1 MLKFFRAPAFAW
13 RAFFLAGCTATAIVA
28 SAAPK
33 GQTAPPL
40 APLGGANQ
48 EEGRAALE
56 QVRNQGIAGNYF
68 LQFQIHVLPRR
79 GDERVIP
86 GRLWGS
92 RNQTGPVTRVS
103 LTLAD
108 TASRTTERRLLI
120 QNGRNSAVWRW
131 ETGGTVQLLGS
142 ASPFDP
148 VVPDSDLSAFDLQM
162 PFIFWDSFSYKGLVR
177 FHGRPAHVLIMQP
190 PADFASKYPN
200 VSGVRVHLDTQ
211 YSAIVQTELLGADSV
226 VLKTLSLVDLKKVGE
241 HWIPKTFDVRDE
253 QTRNKT
259 RFDVIAAGLD
269 LDFSRILFEPV
280 QLAEDVK
287 SPTEAQLEHIGP

>member
-13 RAFFLAGCTATAIVA
+13 RAFFLGGCVVLALAVR
-28 SAAPK
+28 AAPK
-33 GQTAPPL
+33 GQNAPPL
-40 APLGGANQ
+40 APLGGAN
-48 EEGRAALE
+48 EDEGRAALE
-56 QVRNQGIAGNYF
+56 QVRNQGIPGNYF

-103 LTLAD
+103 LTLPETGGRA
-108 TASRTTERRLLI
+108 TERRLLI

-131 ETGGTVQLLGS
+131 ESGGTVQLLGS

-177 FHGRPAHVLIMQP
+177 FHGRPAHVLLMQP
-190 PADFASKYPN
+190 PPDFASKYPK
-200 VSGVRVHLDTQ
+200 VSGVRVRLDTQ
-211 YSAIVQTELLGADSV
+211 YNALVQTELLGPDGT

-241 HWIPKTFDVRDE
+241 QWIPKTFDVRDE
-253 QTRNKT
+253 LTRNKT
-259 RFDVIAAGLD
+259 RFDVIAAGID

-280 QLAEDVK
+280 QLAEDIK